1 MGRKETYFTT
11 EMCVTTF
18 QHRSIIAF
26 IFSFAFTEFHLTD
39 IPSLVKLLMFE
50 FPTEMIVVEVEVVT
64 LNGFQSI
71 LIKNLEKF
79 AENIYFQQQN
89 TE

>member
-1 MGRKETYFTT
+1 
-11 EMCVTTF
+11 
-18 QHRSIIAF
+18 
-26 IFSFAFTEFHLTD
+26 
-39 IPSLVKLLMFE
+39 MFE

-79 AENIYFQQQN
+79 AENIYFQQKN
-89 TE
+89 KY

>member
-1 MGRKETYFTT
+1 
-11 EMCVTTF
+11 
-18 QHRSIIAF
+18 
-26 IFSFAFTEFHLTD
+26 
-39 IPSLVKLLMFE
+39 MFE
-50 FPTEMIVVEVEVVT
+50 FWAEIIVQAQVVT